1 MKPKRSRNDWDG
13 PLPWHEPLPKKKT
26 LAPVRRWSPIH
37 LIPIAL
43 LSAIAGTFIVHS
55 CNEDDE
61 SEASASG
68 GTGSGGHGFF
78 HSYGGGGGSSQTAHS
93 TDRGGFG
100 SRGRSFF
107 S

>member
-1 MKPKRSRNDWDG
+1 M
-13 PLPWHEPLPKKKT
+13 PWHEPIPKKKT
-26 LAPVRRWSPIH
+26 PMPARRWSPVH

-43 LSAIAGTFIVHS
+43 LSTIAGAFIVHS

-61 SEASASG
+61 SDATASG
-68 GTGSGGHGFF
+68 GSGSGGGHGWF
-78 HSYGGGGGSSQTAHS
+78 HSYGGGGSHSQHG